1 MTARIR
7 TFVLI
12 GAVVGAIAAT
22 GLLWTVAASW
32 LFVWMGGL
40 FSAFPEPRVT
50 WWLYALS
57 SPSDRWTKLYLA
69 VSGVLAAA
77 PITFTGVF
85 VGCAI
90 RPARK
95 LRRSL
100 SREVRPS
107 ERGVTDNHGHADWLQ
122 VKAMMA
128 LFPGPRQAYGGV
140 VVGEAYRVDRDPAS
154 RVRFEP
160 RDKTTWGDGGCAP
173 LLVDPC
179 MDGPTHSLIFAGSGG
194 FKTTSAVTTILHWTG
209 SSVILDPSCETGPML
224 AAALS
229 AKGKTVALLDPDQP
243 GPGKPQGFNA
253 LDWIDTSHPLAEMH
267 VHTVVSWIF
276 SENPG
281 RKNDDELF
289 FIKWGKDLVACL
301 MADLLWDD
309 QTDRSKTL
317 REVRARVVT
326 PEKAMRTLLKTVHQ
340 GSKSAMARDLAG
352 ALMGLVAETFSGI
365 YANANQGTS
374 WLSVRSFADLVS
386 GDGFRTRD
394 ITNGKLSVFVQV
406 PLAALMTAPGVGR
419 VIIGALLN
427 AAYHA
432 NGDVSGRILFLLDE
446 VARLGKMAILET
458 ARDVGRKY
466 GITLQLCYQSV
477 GQLEGQW
484 GKDGKR
490 AWYDGVSWRGYA
502 AIQDMET
509 AKEVSAACGNRAV
522 LAYSEGDNRGRQTNF
537 GFGSGSR
544 SRGSNTNVHEIR
556 RALITP
562 DELVQDARTDE
573 MFVLARSSPP
583 IRCGRAIYFRRK
595 ELTDLVSQNRFA
607 EAAAQ

>member
-1 MTARIR
+1 MAARTR
-7 TFVLI
+7 TFMLI
-12 GAVVGAIAAT
+12 GTVIGGMGAI
-22 GLLWTVAASW
+22 GLLWTIASSW
-32 LFVWMGGL
+32 MFVWMGGL
-40 FSAFPEPRVT
+40 FLAFPRPWVT

-57 SPSDRWTKLYLA
+57 DPIDQWTKLYLV
-69 VSGVLAAA
+69 VSGILAAV
-77 PITFTGVF
+77 PIAF
-85 VGCAI
+85 VGVLVGYAI

-95 LRRSL
+95 LRRSR
-100 SREVRPS
+100 SGEMRAS
-107 ERGVTDNHGHADWLQ
+107 ERGVTDNHGHAEWLP
-122 VKAMMA
+122 VKAMTA

-140 VVGEAYRVDRDPAS
+140 VVGEAYRVDQDPAC
-154 RVRFEP
+154 RVRFDP
-160 RDKTTWGDGGCAP
+160 QDDRTWGHGGSAP
-173 LLVDPC
+173 LLIDPC
-179 MDGPTHSLIFAGSGG
+179 TDGPTHSVMFAGSGG

-224 AAALS
+224 AATLS
-229 AKGKTVALLDPDQP
+229 AQGKTVILLDPDQP
-243 GPGKPQGFNA
+243 GSSKPQGFNA
-253 LDWIDTSHPLAEMH
+253 LDWIDTNDTLAEMH
-267 VHTVVSWIF
+267 IHTVVSWIF

-289 FIKWGKDLVACL
+289 FIKWGKDLVVCL

-309 QTDRSKTL
+309 ETDRPKTL

-326 PEKAMRTLLKTVHQ
+326 PEKAMRALLKTIHQ
-340 GSKSAMARDLAG
+340 NSKSAMARDLAG

-386 GDGFRTRD
+386 GNSFRTRD
-394 ITNGKLSVFVQV
+394 ITSGKLSVFVQV
-406 PLAALMTAPGVGR
+406 PLAALMTASGVGR

-427 AAYHA
+427 AAYEA
-432 NGDVSGRILFLLDE
+432 NGDVTGRILFLLDE
-446 VARLGKMAILET
+446 VARLGRMTILET

-477 GQLEGQW
+477 GQLESQW

-562 DELVQDARTDE
+562 DELIQDARTDE

-583 IRCGRAIYFRRK
+583 IRCGRAIYFRRQ
-595 ELTDLVSQNRFA
+595 ELTDQVSRNRFV
-607 EAAAQ
+607 EVAAQ

>member
-1 MTARIR
+1 MAARTR
-7 TFVLI
+7 TLMLI
-12 GAVVGAIAAT
+12 GTIAGGIAAI
-22 GLLWTVAASW
+22 GLLWTIAASW
-32 LFVWMGGL
+32 IFVWMGGL
-40 FSAFPEPRVT
+40 FPAFPRPWVI

-57 SPSDRWTKLYLA
+57 HPLDRWTKLYLV
-69 VSGVLAAA
+69 VSGVLAGV
-77 PITFTGVF
+77 PIAF
-85 VGCAI
+85 VGALLGYAI

-100 SREVRPS
+100 SGEMRPS
-107 ERGVTDNHGHADWLQ
+107 ERGVTDNHGHAEWLP
-122 VKAMMA
+122 VKAMTA
-128 LFPGPRQAYGGV
+128 LFPGPHQAYGGV
-140 VVGEAYRVDRDPAS
+140 VVGEAYRVDQDPAC
-154 RVRFEP
+154 RVRFDP
-160 RDKTTWGDGGCAP
+160 QDDRTWGHGGSAP
-173 LLVDPC
+173 LLIDPC
-179 MDGPTHSLIFAGSGG
+179 TDGPTHSVMFAGSGG

-224 AAALS
+224 AGTLS
-229 AKGKTVALLDPDQP
+229 AQGKTVVLLDPDQS
-243 GPGKPQGFNA
+243 GSSKPQGFNA
-253 LDWIDTSHPLAEMH
+253 LDWLDTDDTLAEMH
-267 VHTVVSWIF
+267 IHTVVSWIF

-309 QTDRSKTL
+309 ETDRPKTL

-326 PEKAMRTLLKTVHQ
+326 PEKAMRARLKTIHQ
-340 GSKSAMARDLAG
+340 NSKSAMARDLAG

-386 GDGFRTRD
+386 GNDFRTRD

-427 AAYHA
+427 AAYEA
-432 NGDVSGRILFLLDE
+432 NGDVSRRILFLLDE
-446 VARLGKMAILET
+446 VARLGRMAILET

-522 LAYSEGDNRGRQTNF
+522 LAYSEGDNRGRQTNAGF
-537 GFGSGSR
+537 GFGSR

-562 DELVQDARTDE
+562 DELIQDARTDE

-595 ELTDLVSQNRFA
+595 ELTDLVSRNRFV
-607 EAAAQ
+607 EVGAQ

>member
-1 MTARIR
+1 
-7 TFVLI
+7 
-12 GAVVGAIAAT
+12 
-22 GLLWTVAASW
+22 
-32 LFVWMGGL
+32 
-40 FSAFPEPRVT
+40 
-50 WWLYALS
+50 
-57 SPSDRWTKLYLA
+57 
-69 VSGVLAAA
+69 
-77 PITFTGVF
+77 
-85 VGCAI
+85 
-90 RPARK
+90 
-95 LRRSL
+95 
-100 SREVRPS
+100 
-107 ERGVTDNHGHADWLQ
+107 
-122 VKAMMA
+122 
-128 LFPGPRQAYGGV
+128 
-140 VVGEAYRVDRDPAS
+140 
-154 RVRFEP
+154 
-160 RDKTTWGDGGCAP
+160 
-173 LLVDPC
+173 
-179 MDGPTHSLIFAGSGG
+179 
-194 FKTTSAVTTILHWTG
+194 
-209 SSVILDPSCETGPML
+209 VILDPSCETGPML
-224 AAALS
+224 AATLS
-229 AKGKTVALLDPDQP
+229 AQGKTVVLLDPDQS
-243 GPGKPQGFNA
+243 GSKKTQGFNA
-253 LDWIDTSHPLAEMH
+253 LDWVDTNDTLAEMH
-267 VHTVVSWIF
+267 IHTVVSWIF

-309 QTDRSKTL
+309 NPGRSKTL
-317 REVRARVVT
+317 RDVRARVVT
-326 PEKAMRTLLKTVHQ
+326 PEKAMRARLKTIHQ
-340 GSKSAMARDLAG
+340 NSKSAMARDLAG

-386 GDGFRTRD
+386 GNGFRTRD

-427 AAYHA
+427 AAYEA

-446 VARLGKMAILET
+446 VARLGRMAILET

-522 LAYSEGDNRGRQTNF
+522 LAYSEGDNRGRQTSAGF
-537 GFGSGSR
+537 GFGSR

-562 DELVQDARTDE
+562 DELIQDARTDE

-595 ELTDLVSQNRFA
+595 ELTDLVSRNRFV
-607 EAAAQ
+607 EVAAQ